1 MTDKDKALCTAIK
14 AWGYSDIVHGRKTR
28 GEALREA
35 ADRIEAQAAEI
46 ERLKREV
53 MLQMGWKTEAQ
64 NEVER
69 LREALR
75 DILRGDDPAIPGA
88 IEHIARA
95 ALGKDHD

>member
-1 MTDKDKALCTAIK
+1 MTDNDKALVK
-14 AWGYSDIVHGRKTR
+14 Q
-28 GEALREA
+28 LRWPQPPGHTTLAQA

-69 LREALR
+69 LRKALR
-75 DILRGDDPAIPGA
+75 NILDLQLSCAKV
-88 IEHIARA
+88 IART
-95 ALGKDHD
+95 ALGETE

>member
-1 MTDKDKALCTAIK
+1 MTGNTKI
-14 AWGYSDIVHGRKTR
+14 SVHDLAHSKGMP
-28 GEALREA
+28 A
-35 ADRIEAQAAEI
+35 AATEVMLLMQDRIKSQAAEI

-53 MLQMGWKTEAQ
+53 MLQMVWKTEAQ

-69 LREALR
+69 LLEALR

-95 ALGKDHD
+95 ALGETE